1 MKLIKRIIILC
12 FYLFIFVSVQ
22 SQNQIQYHALRCAGE
37 IPDDF
42 LKLSGEK
49 VQTDKSKISKKNI
62 SRTEKR
68 LENEF
73 AVNSNFGIDEILFSG
88 KVLYGDALSI
98 YINKVADKVLEKNPK
113 LRKELRFYVLK
124 SYSVNAF
131 STNQGIIFVTVGL
144 VSQLENE
151 AQLAYILC
159 HEISHYTQKH
169 SLESYKRKNDVL
181 EGKGKFKVL
190 DFDERIQEIYS
201 YSKDNEFEADVEG
214 VKLYLKTPYNKQAA
228 LSSFDMLLFSYLPYD
243 EIEWSIKEFQDS
255 SYKFPVYYLP
265 KKGKEISADEAEDD
279 EESTHP
285 NIRKRKTKVESILED
300 EEKDGALY
308 VLGEDYFKSIQQQA
322 RIELFYIL
330 FNHAQYKK
338 AYYLSYLYRNI
349 YHDTNFSTIVT
360 AYCIYAKAKKAKNN
374 SNSDENSKNEEFK
387 QTDEGAY
394 YSVSFFF
401 NKLNADE
408 LSILSIRE
416 TWKAYQ
422 NNKNDSFAK
431 KLFELACDDLF
442 KNSSFSLSKFK
453 EQKDTISKIDT
464 ANNVNTSGLSKVDK
478 LKLKKK
484 KQEQENAEVDEE
496 SSTSNFKQYYQ
507 YAFVEFFKNKEF
519 KEQFKASYNKFRDKD
534 EEVKK
539 EEEFSVFS
547 DRKDW
552 RKQKKFGSAGGIDS
566 LIIINPSFSK
576 TIYGRETKQNLIFNE
591 QQELILSNKFMEM
604 AQLNGIN
611 AQALNLLDKEHL
623 STETMNQ
630 YAIIMEWLTERIN
643 NSASDLEL
651 FNSREAT
658 NITKEKTCSKI
669 CISGITYTIENQ
681 EFNAIAFVY
690 SAIAFPVFPLYLY
703 AQLHKKHR
711 LYLSSVVFDIESGKI
726 IYVSSNQL
734 NMKYK
739 RNDYVNS
746 QIYSLFHQLKTK
758 RHD

>member
-1 MKLIKRIIILC
+1 MNLIKRIIILC
-12 FYLFIFVSVQ
+12 FYLLVLVPLH
-22 SQNQIQYHALRCAGE
+22 SQNQIQYQALRCAGK

-49 VQTDKSKISKKNI
+49 VQTDKNKISKKNI

-88 KVLYGDALSI
+88 KVLYGDPLSI
-98 YINKVADKVLEKNPK
+98 YINKVGDKVLEKNPK

-144 VSQLENE
+144 ISQLENE

-159 HEISHYTQKH
+159 HEIAHYTQKH
-169 SLESYKRKNDVL
+169 SLESYKRKNDVI

-201 YSKDNEFEADVEG
+201 YSKENEFEADVEG
-214 VKLYLKTPYNKQAA
+214 VKMYLKTPYNKQAA

-255 SYKFPVYYLP
+255 LYKFPVNYAP

-279 EESTHP
+279 DESTHP
-285 NIRKRKTKVESILED
+285 NIRKRKRKVESILED
-300 EEKDGALY
+300 EDKDGAIY

-322 RIELFYIL
+322 RVELFYIL

-338 AYYLSYLYRNI
+338 AYYLSYLYKNI
-349 YHDTNFSTIVT
+349 YNDSSFSSLIS
-360 AYCIYAKAKKAKNN
+360 AYSIYAKAKKAQNT
-374 SNSDENSKNEEFK
+374 SNSDEDSKNEEFK

-394 YSVSFFF
+394 YNVSFFF

-442 KNSSFSLSKFK
+442 KNSNFSLSKFK
-453 EQKDTISKIDT
+453 EQKDTITKIDT
-464 ANNVNTSGLSKVDK
+464 VSNVNTSGLSKVDK

-484 KQEQENAEVDEE
+484 KQEQESTEEDDE

-507 YAFVEFFKNKEF
+507 FAFTELFKYKEF
-519 KEQFKASYNKFRDKD
+519 KTQFKSSYNKFRDKD
-534 EEVKK
+534 EVKK
-539 EEEFSVFS
+539 EGESSVFS

-576 TIYGRETKQNLIFNE
+576 TIYGRETRQNLIFNE
-591 QQELILSNKFMEM
+591 QQELMLSNKFMEM
-604 AQLNGIN
+604 ANLNGIN
-611 AQALNLLDKEHL
+611 TQALNLLDKANL
-623 STETMNQ
+623 NTETMNQ
-630 YAIIMEWLTERIN
+630 YAIIMEWLAERIN
-643 NSASDLEL
+643 NSASDLDL
-651 FNSREAT
+651 FNSREAKS
-658 NITKEKTCSKI
+658 ITKEKACSKI
-669 CISGITYTIENQ
+669 CISGMTYTVENQ

-711 LYLSSVVFDIESGKI
+711 LFLSSVVFDIESGKI
-726 IYVSSNQL
+726 IYVTSKQL

-746 QIYSLFHQLKTK
+746 HIYSLFHQLKTK
-758 RHD
+758 LND

>member
-1 MKLIKRIIILC
+1 MIPLKRILFFC
-12 FYLFIFVSVQ
+12 FYLFLFHSAS
-22 SQNQIQYHALRCAGE
+22 SQNVIQYQALRCAGE
-37 IPDDF
+37 IPEDF

-49 VQTDKSKISKKNI
+49 VETDKTKISKKNI
-62 SRTEKR
+62 SRSEKR

-73 AVNSNFGIDEILFSG
+73 AINSNFGIDEILFSG
-88 KVLYGDALSI
+88 KVLYGDPLSV
-98 YINKVADKVLEKNPK
+98 YVNKVADKVLEQNPK
-113 LRKELRFYVLK
+113 LRKDLRFYILK

-131 STNQGIIFVTVGL
+131 STNQGIIFITVGL

-159 HEISHYTQKH
+159 HEIAHYTQKH

-214 VKLYLKTPYNKQAA
+214 VKMFLKTPYNKQAA

-243 EIEWSIKEFQDS
+243 EIEWSIKELQDS
-255 SYKFPVYYLP
+255 SYKFPINYAP

-279 EESTHP
+279 DESTHP
-285 NIRKRKTKVESILED
+285 NIRKRKIKVEAILED
-300 EEKDGALY
+300 EDKKGALY
-308 VLGEDYFKSIQQQA
+308 LLGEDYFKSIQQQA

-349 YHDTNFSTIVT
+349 YHDSAFSTLIT
-360 AYCIYAKAKKAKNN
+360 AYSIYAKAKKAQKVSN
-374 SNSDENSKNEEFK
+374 SNEDSKNEEFK

-394 YSVSFFF
+394 YNVSYFFD
-401 NKLNADE
+401 KLNADE
-408 LSILSIRE
+408 LTILSIRE

-422 NNKNDSFAK
+422 NNKKDSFSK
-431 KLFELACDDLF
+431 KLFEMACDDLF
-442 KNSSFSLSKFK
+442 KNSTFSLSKFK
-453 EQKDTISKIDT
+453 EQIDTIAKIDT
-464 ANNVNTSGLSKVDK
+464 SSITNTTGLSKVDK

-484 KQEQENAEVDEE
+484 KQEQENTDEDDE
-496 SSTSNFKQYYQ
+496 LTKSNFKQYYQ
-507 YAFVEFFKNKEF
+507 FAFVELFKNKEF
-519 KEQFKASYNKFRDKD
+519 KAQLKASYNKYRDND
-534 EEVKK
+534 DSKK
-539 EEEFSVFS
+539 EENEFDLFLNST
-547 DRKDW
+547 DK
-552 RKQKKFGSAGGIDS
+552 RKQKKYGTVGGIDS
-566 LIIINPSFSK
+566 LIIVNPSFSK
-576 TIYGRETKQNLIFNE
+576 TVYGRETKQNLIFNE
-591 QQELILSNKFMEM
+591 QQELMLSNKFIEM
-604 AQLNGIN
+604 AHLNGIN
-611 AQALNLLDKEHL
+611 AQALNLLDKAHL

-643 NSASDLEL
+643 NSSSDIEL

-658 NITKEKTCSKI
+658 GIAKDKGCSKI
-669 CISGITYTIENQ
+669 CLSGITYTIENQ

-711 LYLSSVVFDIESGKI
+711 LYLSSIVFDIESGKI
-726 IYVSSNQL
+726 VYVTSKQL

-758 RHD
+758 

>member
-1 MKLIKRIIILC
+1 MIQKKRILIFC
-12 FYLFIFVSVQ
+12 FYLFLFHSAS
-22 SQNQIQYHALRCAGE
+22 SQNVIQYQALRCAGE
-37 IPDDF
+37 IPEDF

-49 VQTDKSKISKKNI
+49 VETDKTKISKKNI
-62 SRTEKR
+62 SRSEKR

-73 AVNSNFGIDEILFSG
+73 AINSNFGIDEILFSG
-88 KVLYGDALSI
+88 KVLYGDPLSV
-98 YINKVADKVLEKNPK
+98 YVNKVADKVLEKNPK
-113 LRKELRFYVLK
+113 LRKDLRFYILK

-131 STNQGIIFVTVGL
+131 STNQGIIFITVGL

-159 HEISHYTQKH
+159 HEIAHYTQKH

-214 VKLYLKTPYNKQAA
+214 VKMFLKTPYNKQAA

-255 SYKFPVYYLP
+255 SYKFPINYAP

-279 EESTHP
+279 DESTHP
-285 NIRKRKTKVESILED
+285 NIRKRKTKVEAILED
-300 EEKDGALY
+300 EDKKGTLFL
-308 VLGEDYFKSIQQQA
+308 LGEDYFKSIQQQA

-349 YHDTNFSTIVT
+349 YHDSAFSTLIT
-360 AYCIYAKAKKAKNN
+360 AYSIYAKAKKAQKVAN
-374 SNSDENSKNEEFK
+374 SNEDSKNEEFK

-394 YSVSFFF
+394 YNVSYFFD
-401 NKLNADE
+401 KLNSDE
-408 LSILSIRE
+408 LTILSIRE

-422 NNKNDSFAK
+422 NNKKDSFSK
-431 KLFELACDDLF
+431 KLFEMACDDLF
-442 KNSSFSLSKFK
+442 KNSTFSLSKFK
-453 EQKDTISKIDT
+453 EQIDTIAKIDT
-464 ANNVNTSGLSKVDK
+464 SSITSTTGLSKVDK

-484 KQEQENAEVDEE
+484 KQEQENTDEDDNL
-496 SSTSNFKQYYQ
+496 TKSNFKQYYQ
-507 YAFVEFFKNKEF
+507 FAFVELFKNKEF
-519 KEQFKASYNKFRDKD
+519 KAQFKASYNKYRDND
-534 EEVKK
+534 DSKK
-539 EEEFSVFS
+539 EENEFDLFLNG
-547 DRKDW
+547 KDK
-552 RKQKKFGSAGGIDS
+552 RKQKKYGTVGGIDS
-566 LIIINPSFSK
+566 LIIVNPSFSK
-576 TIYGRETKQNLIFNE
+576 TVYGRETKQNLIFNE
-591 QQELILSNKFMEM
+591 QQELMLSNKFIEM
-604 AQLNGIN
+604 AHLNGIN
-611 AQALNLLDKEHL
+611 AQALNLLDKAHL

-643 NSASDLEL
+643 NSSSDIEL

-658 NITKEKTCSKI
+658 GIAKDKGCSKI
-669 CISGITYTIENQ
+669 CLSGITYTIENQ

-711 LYLSSVVFDIESGKI
+711 LYLSSIVFDIESGKI
-726 IYVSSNQL
+726 VYVTSKQL

-758 RHD
+758 

>member
-1 MKLIKRIIILC
+1 MNLIKRIIILC
-12 FYLFIFVSVQ
+12 FYLLVLVPLQ
-22 SQNQIQYHALRCAGE
+22 SQNQIQYQALRCAGK

-49 VQTDKSKISKKNI
+49 VQTDKNKISKKNI

-88 KVLYGDALSI
+88 KVLYGDPLSI

-144 VSQLENE
+144 ISQLENE

-159 HEISHYTQKH
+159 HEIAHYTQKH
-169 SLESYKRKNDVL
+169 SLESYKRKNDVI

-201 YSKDNEFEADVEG
+201 YSKENEFEADVEG
-214 VKLYLKTPYNKQAA
+214 VKMYLKTPYNKQAA

-255 SYKFPVYYLP
+255 LYKFPVNYAP

-300 EEKDGALY
+300 EDKDGAIY

-338 AYYLSYLYRNI
+338 AYYLSYLYKNI
-349 YHDTNFSTIVT
+349 YNDSSFSSLIS
-360 AYCIYAKAKKAKNN
+360 AYSIYAKAKKAQNT
-374 SNSDENSKNEEFK
+374 SNSDEDSKNEEFK

-394 YSVSFFF
+394 YNVSFFF

-431 KLFELACDDLF
+431 ELFELACDDLF

-453 EQKDTISKIDT
+453 EQKDTITKIDT
-464 ANNVNTSGLSKVDK
+464 VSNVNTSGLSKVDK

-484 KQEQENAEVDEE
+484 KQEQENTEEDDE

-507 YAFVEFFKNKEF
+507 FAFTELFKYKEF
-519 KEQFKASYNKFRDKD
+519 KTQFKSSYNKFRDKD
-534 EEVKK
+534 EVKK
-539 EEEFSVFS
+539 EGESSVFS

-576 TIYGRETKQNLIFNE
+576 TIYGRETRQNLIFNE
-591 QQELILSNKFMEM
+591 QQELMLSNKFMEM
-604 AQLNGIN
+604 ANLNGIKT
-611 AQALNLLDKEHL
+611 QALNLLDKVNL
-623 STETMNQ
+623 NTETMNQ

-643 NSASDLEL
+643 NSASDLDL
-651 FNSREAT
+651 FNSREAKS
-658 NITKEKTCSKI
+658 ITKEKACSKI
-669 CISGITYTIENQ
+669 CISGMTYTVENQ

-711 LYLSSVVFDIESGKI
+711 LFLSSVVFDIESGKI
-726 IYVSSNQL
+726 IYVTSKQL

-758 RHD
+758 RND

>member
-1 MKLIKRIIILC
+1 MKIIKRIIILC
-12 FYLFIFVSVQ
+12 FYFLVLFSAK
-22 SQNQIQYHALRCAGE
+22 SQNQIQYQALRCAGQ

-49 VQTDKSKISKKNI
+49 VETDKTKISKKNI
-62 SRTEKR
+62 SRSEKR

-88 KVLYGDALSI
+88 KVLYGDPLSI
-98 YINKVADKVLEKNPK
+98 YINKIADKVLEKNPK

-144 VSQLENE
+144 ISQLENE

-159 HEISHYTQKH
+159 HEIAHYTQKH
-169 SLESYKRKNDVL
+169 SLESYKRKNDVI

-214 VKLYLKTPYNKQAA
+214 VKMYLKTPYNKQAA

-243 EIEWSIKEFQDS
+243 EIEWSIREFQDS
-255 SYKFPVYYLP
+255 SYKFPVYYAP

-300 EEKDGALY
+300 EEKNGALY

-338 AYYLSYLYRNI
+338 AYYLSYLYKNI
-349 YHDTNFSTIVT
+349 YHDSSFSSIIS
-360 AYCIYAKAKKAKNN
+360 AYSIYAKAKKAQNT
-374 SNSDENSKNEEFK
+374 SNSDEDSKNEEFK

-394 YSVSFFF
+394 YNVSFFF

-431 KLFELACDDLF
+431 KLFGLACDDLF

-453 EQKDTISKIDT
+453 EQKDTIAKIDT
-464 ANNVNTSGLSKVDK
+464 AYNVNTSGLSKVDK

-484 KQEQENAEVDEE
+484 KQEQENTEE
-496 SSTSNFKQYYQ
+496 DDGSSTSNFKQYYQ
-507 YAFVEFFKNKEF
+507 FAFTELFQNKEF
-519 KEQFKASYNKFRDKD
+519 KTQFKSSYNKFRDKD
-534 EEVKK
+534 DVRKDEES
-539 EEEFSVFS
+539 SVFS
-547 DRKDW
+547 VRKDW
-552 RKQKKFGSAGGIDS
+552 RKQKKFGTAGGIDS

-576 TIYGRETKQNLIFNE
+576 TIYGRETRQNLIFNE
-591 QQELILSNKFMEM
+591 QQELNLSNKFIEM
-604 AQLNGIN
+604 ANLNGIN
-611 AQALNLLDKEHL
+611 TQALNLLDKASL
-623 STETMNQ
+623 NTETMNQ
-630 YAIIMEWLTERIN
+630 YALIMEWLTERIN
-643 NSASDLEL
+643 NSASDIEL
-651 FNSREAT
+651 FNSREAA
-658 NITKEKTCSKI
+658 NITKEKACSKI
-669 CISGITYTIENQ
+669 CISGITYTVENQ

-726 IYVSSNQL
+726 VYVTSKRL

-758 RHD
+758 RND

>member
-1 MKLIKRIIILC
+1 MIQKKRILIFC
-12 FYLFIFVSVQ
+12 FYLFLFHSAS
-22 SQNQIQYHALRCAGE
+22 SQNVIQYQALRCAGE
-37 IPDDF
+37 IPEDF

-49 VQTDKSKISKKNI
+49 VETDKTKISKKNI
-62 SRTEKR
+62 SRSEKR

-73 AVNSNFGIDEILFSG
+73 AINSNFGIDEILFSG
-88 KVLYGDALSI
+88 KVLYGDPLSV
-98 YINKVADKVLEKNPK
+98 YVNKVADKVLEKNPK
-113 LRKELRFYVLK
+113 LRKDLRFYILK

-131 STNQGIIFVTVGL
+131 STNQGIIFITVGL

-159 HEISHYTQKH
+159 HEIAHYTQKH

-214 VKLYLKTPYNKQAA
+214 IKMFLKTPYNKQAA
-228 LSSFDMLLFSYLPYD
+228 LTSFDMLLFSYLPYD

-255 SYKFPVYYLP
+255 SYKFPINYAP

-279 EESTHP
+279 DESTHP
-285 NIRKRKTKVESILED
+285 NIRKRKTKVEAILED
-300 EEKDGALY
+300 EDKKGALY
-308 VLGEDYFKSIQQQA
+308 LLGEDYFKSIQQQA

-349 YHDTNFSTIVT
+349 YHDSAFSTLIT
-360 AYCIYAKAKKAKNN
+360 AYSIYAKAKKAQKVSN
-374 SNSDENSKNEEFK
+374 SNEDSKNEEFK

-394 YSVSFFF
+394 YNVSYFFD
-401 NKLNADE
+401 KLNADE
-408 LSILSIRE
+408 LTILSIRE

-422 NNKNDSFAK
+422 NNKKDSFSK
-431 KLFELACDDLF
+431 KLFEMACDDLF
-442 KNSSFSLSKFK
+442 KNSTFSLSKFK
-453 EQKDTISKIDT
+453 EQIDTIAKIDT
-464 ANNVNTSGLSKVDK
+464 SSITNTSGLSKVDK

-484 KQEQENAEVDEE
+484 KQEQENTDEDDE
-496 SSTSNFKQYYQ
+496 LTKSNFKQYYQ
-507 YAFVEFFKNKEF
+507 FAFVELFKNKEF
-519 KEQFKASYNKFRDKD
+519 KAQFKASYNKYRDND
-534 EEVKK
+534 DSKK
-539 EEEFSVFS
+539 EENEFDLFLNG
-547 DRKDW
+547 KDK
-552 RKQKKFGSAGGIDS
+552 RKQKKYGTVGGIDS
-566 LIIINPSFSK
+566 LIIVNPSFSK
-576 TIYGRETKQNLIFNE
+576 TVYGRETKQNLIFNE
-591 QQELILSNKFMEM
+591 QQELMLSNKFIEM

-611 AQALNLLDKEHL
+611 AQALNLLDKSHL

-643 NSASDLEL
+643 NSSSDIEL

-658 NITKEKTCSKI
+658 GITKDKGCSKI
-669 CISGITYTIENQ
+669 CLSGITYTIENQ

-711 LYLSSVVFDIESGKI
+711 LYLSSIVFDIESGKI
-726 IYVSSNQL
+726 VYVTSKQL

-758 RHD
+758 

>member
-1 MKLIKRIIILC
+1 MIQSKKILLFC
-12 FYLFIFVSVQ
+12 FYIFIVGSLL
-22 SQNQIQYHALRCAGE
+22 SQNPIQYQALRCAGE

-62 SRTEKR
+62 SRSEKK

-73 AVNSNFGIDEILFSG
+73 AINSNFGIDEILFSG
-88 KVLYGDALSI
+88 KVLYGDPLSI

-159 HEISHYTQKH
+159 HEIAHYTQKH

-214 VKLYLKTPYNKQAA
+214 VKMFLKTPYNKQAA

-243 EIEWSIKEFQDS
+243 EIEWSLKEFQDS
-255 SYKFPVYYLP
+255 SYKFPVSYAP
-265 KKGKEISADEAEDD
+265 KKAKEISADEAEDD

-300 EEKDGALY
+300 EEKNGALY
-308 VLGEDYFKSIQQQA
+308 VLGEEYFKSIQQQA

-349 YHDTNFSTIVT
+349 YHDTSFSTLVS
-360 AYCIYAKAKKAKNN
+360 AYCIYAKAKKAQST
-374 SNSDENSKNEEFK
+374 SNSDESSKNEEFK

-394 YSVSFFF
+394 YNVSYFF
-401 NKLNADE
+401 NKLNEDE

-422 NNKNDSFAK
+422 KNKNDSFAK

-442 KNSSFSLSKFK
+442 KNSNFSLSKFK
-453 EQKDTISKIDT
+453 EQIDTIVKTDT
-464 ANNVNTSGLSKVDK
+464 VSINNTTGLSKVDK

-484 KQEQENAEVDEE
+484 KQEEESTEDDEE
-496 SSTSNFKQYYQ
+496 TSNNKFKQYYQ
-507 YAFVEFFKNKEF
+507 FAFVDFFKNKEF
-519 KEQFKASYNKFRDKD
+519 KSQFKSSYNKFRDKD
-534 EEVKK
+534 ESEKA
-539 EEEFSVFS
+539 ENEFGLFL
-547 DRKDW
+547 DGKDK
-552 RKQKKFGSAGGIDS
+552 RKQKKFGVVGGIDS
-566 LIIINPSFSK
+566 LIIVNPSFSK
-576 TIYGRETKQNLIFNE
+576 TVYGRETKQNLIFNE
-591 QQELILSNKFMEM
+591 QQELLLSNKFIEM

-611 AQALNLLDKEHL
+611 AQALNLLDKAHL

-643 NSASDLEL
+643 NSSSDLEL

-658 NITKEKTCSKI
+658 SITKDKGCSKI
-669 CISGITYTIENQ
+669 CLSGITYTIENQ
-681 EFNAIAFVY
+681 EFNAIALVY
-690 SAIAFPVFPLYLY
+690 SLIAFPVFPFYLY

-711 LYLSSVVFDIESGKI
+711 LYLSSIVFDIESGKI
-726 IYVSSNQL
+726 IYVTSKQL

-758 RHD
+758 RND